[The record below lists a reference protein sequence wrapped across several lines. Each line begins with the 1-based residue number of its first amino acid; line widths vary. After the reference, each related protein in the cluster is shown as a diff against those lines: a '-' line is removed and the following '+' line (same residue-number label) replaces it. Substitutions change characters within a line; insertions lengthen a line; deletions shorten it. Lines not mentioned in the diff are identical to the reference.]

1 LQAAVS
7 RARLNERGVYC
18 SGPRLLLLL
27 LLQRGAAVATV
38 TPVPSCVEWQCRS
51 VYRWLPVLMWYAAA
65 AAVAADY
72 MAETALFVALVCFM
86 LIADRPGG
94 SLMETV
100 SQCVT
105 TIGIGPAVG

>member
-1 LQAAVS
+1 
-7 RARLNERGVYC
+7 
-18 SGPRLLLLL
+18 
-27 LLQRGAAVATV
+27 
-38 TPVPSCVEWQCRS
+38 
-51 VYRWLPVLMWYAAA
+51 MWYAAA

-105 TIGIGPAVG
+105 TIGIGPAVGWFTFLHFLEWSSRRGGISSNQIKQGLLLSLPVIFF